1 MGGSMNIIHLEWPEW
16 FTGSFVEKLIVRIA
30 LIYLVGSDKG
40 MI

>member
-1 MGGSMNIIHLEWPEW
+1 MGSMNIIHLEWPEW